1 MLQRDFYTAISESM
15 TRSTLL
21 LFTLAFCTIEL
32 ACSKTKIGDIK
43 SKASVELNGQ
53 KLKLQ
58 AGAGVYKNS
67 PGLYF
72 SFNYLRNNLL
82 ILDLTL
88 DNIPAKIGTHQIVY
102 IDSLQNGALLSIND
116 DDHILDYYNPLP
128 TAENLFVIET
138 LDLEKREAT
147 GVFDLT
153 FLFDHR
159 FGAKAGGL
167 PDTLYLRHGRF
178 WVNFED

>member
-1 MLQRDFYTAISESM
+1 MRLLTANNETM
-15 TRSTLL
+15 TRTRLL
-21 LFTLAFCTIEL
+21 LFALAFCTIDL
-32 ACSKTKIGDIK
+32 ACSKTSIGDIK
-43 SKASVELNGQ
+43 SKVSVEFNGQ

-58 AGAGVYKNS
+58 AGAGEYKNS

-72 SFNYLRNNLL
+72 SFYYQRNNLL
-82 ILDLTL
+82 ILDLSL
-88 DNIPAKIGTHQIVY
+88 DKIPAKNGAYQIVY
-102 IDSLQNGALLSIND
+102 VDSLQNGGLLSIND

-138 LDLEKREAT
+138 LDLEKKEAT

-159 FGAKAGGL
+159 FGVKAGGL
-167 PDTLYLRHGRF
+167 PDTIYLRNGRF
-178 WVNFED
+178 WVRFE

>member
-1 MLQRDFYTAISESM
+1 M

-21 LFTLAFCTIEL
+21 LFTLAIYVIGV
-32 ACSKTKIGDIK
+32 ACSKTNIGDIK
-43 SKASVELNGQ
+43 SKVSVEFNGQ

-58 AGAGVYKNS
+58 GSAGEYKHS

-72 SFNYLRNNLL
+72 SFYYQRNNLL
-82 ILDLTL
+82 ILDLAL
-88 DNIPAKIGTHQIVY
+88 DNIPAKIGAYQIVY
-102 IDSLQNGALLSIND
+102 IDSLQNGGLLSIND

-138 LDLEKREAT
+138 LDMEKKEAT

-159 FGAKAGGL
+159 FGAKASGL

-178 WVNFED
+178 WVNFE